1 MGDCMKSL
9 KKIFSKILYFSVILV
24 LLLIIAGALLSK
36 GEAPTIMG
44 YKFLT
49 VLTGSMEPEIKVGSL
64 VVAKE
69 TPINNLKVEDIIT
82 YKTKNNSSLVTH
94 RIVKINENGSL
105 VTKGDANN
113 TCDIGEVNEDQ
124 LQGKV
129 ILKLSRLGT
138 IIQMLKQ
145 NIILVILVLIVIMFI
160 PEIIK
165 KSKN

>member
-1 MGDCMKSL
+1 MKSL
-9 KKIFSKILYFSVILV
+9 KKISSKILYFSVILV

-64 VVAKE
+64 VVVKE
-69 TPINNLKVEDIIT
+69 TPIKELNVEDIIT
-82 YKTKNNSSLVTH
+82 YKTKSSLVTH

-105 VTKGDANN
+105 ITKGDANN
-113 TCDIGEVNEDQ
+113 TYDVGEIKEDQ

-129 ILKLSRLGT
+129 ILRLNRLGT
-138 IIQMLKQ
+138 IMLKLKQ
-145 NIILVILVLIVIMFI
+145 NIILVILVLIGITFA
-160 PEIIK
+160 PEIVK
-165 KSKN
+165 KVRK

>member
-1 MGDCMKSL
+1 MGDYMKSL
-9 KKIFSKILYFSVILV
+9 KNIFSKILYFSVILV

-64 VVAKE
+64 VVVKE
-69 TPINNLKVEDIIT
+69 TPIKELNVEDIIT
-82 YKTKNNSSLVTH
+82 YKTKSSLITH

-105 VTKGDANN
+105 ITKGDANN
-113 TCDIGEVNEDQ
+113 TCDIGEINEDQ

-129 ILKLSRLGT
+129 ILRLNRLGT
-138 IIQMLKQ
+138 IIQTLKQ
-145 NIILVILVLIVIMFI
+145 NIILVILVLIGITFA
-160 PEIIK
+160 PEIVK
-165 KSKN
+165 KVRK

>member
-1 MGDCMKSL
+1 MGDYMKSL
-9 KKIFSKILYFSVILV
+9 KKISSKILYFSVILV

-64 VVAKE
+64 VVVKE
-69 TPINNLKVEDIIT
+69 TPIKELNVEDIIT
-82 YKTKNNSSLVTH
+82 YKTKSSLVTH

-105 VTKGDANN
+105 ITKGDANN
-113 TCDIGEVNEDQ
+113 TCDIGEVKEDQ

-129 ILKLSRLGT
+129 ILRLNRLGT
-138 IIQMLKQ
+138 IMLYLKQ
-145 NIILVILVLIVIMFI
+145 NIKLVILVLIGITFA
-160 PEIIK
+160 PEIVK
-165 KSKN
+165 KSKNR